1 MPGGLLGLFQTSLES
16 AARMLPHRETS
27 WLMTEMANRVEAFS
41 LFENTEAL
49 LGPGSANVSLG
60 ELFSRAS
67 TQGVY
72 RAPWITEGAA
82 HLYSRTKW
90 TSGAEPLGILSQPE
104 VLTDVPANLLTVA
117 HVGLGASLA
126 ERVLADIGS
135 TGLEGAIARFRR
147 LCLAN
152 AHAGYDQMC
161 VELLGFVT
169 AMLTPGLTNAAA
181 GISARLFPDAEDY
194 FWHGTGRAAY
204 FSISEGIPIPGAHE
218 RTIRRIDATRP
229 HAKARANATSG
240 WAWALTL
247 VNIRHPEVVRHAL
260 ETARRV
266 ASHPDAVTEGAES
279 GLCIWTEIS
288 PNDGLAA
295 PHGFARANSRF
306 TRDRFRL
313 M

>member
-16 AARMLPHRETS
+16 AAKLLPHAETS
-27 WLMTEMANRVEAFS
+27 SLMTEMANRVEAFS
-41 LFENTEAL
+41 LFENAETL
-49 LGPGSANVSLG
+49 LGPGSSSATLG

-67 TQGVY
+67 GQGTY

-82 HLYSRTKW
+82 HLYSKNRW
-90 TSGAEPLGILSQPE
+90 TAAGEPSAVLSRPE
-104 VLTDVPANLLTVA
+104 ALANVPANLLTVA

-126 ERVLADIGS
+126 ERVLAGIGS
-135 TGLEGAIARFRR
+135 TGLEGAISRFRR
-147 LCLAN
+147 LCLSN
-152 AHAGYDQMC
+152 AHPGYDHMC

-169 AMLTPGLTNAAA
+169 ALLTPGLTNAAA
-181 GISARLFPDAEDY
+181 ALSAHLFSDAEDY

-204 FSISEGIPIPGAHE
+204 FSISEGVPIPGAHE

-229 HAKARANATSG
+229 HDRARANATAG

-247 VNIRHPEVVRHAL
+247 VNIRHPAVVRRAL
-260 ETARRV
+260 DTARRV
-266 ASHPDAVTEGAES
+266 ARHPDAVTEGAES
-279 GLCIWTEIS
+279 GLRIWTEIS

-295 PHGFARANSRF
+295 PHGFARVDSRF

-313 M
+313 P